1 MPDVPGSAA
10 KGDEAT
16 RKGPNIAYGSTTSA
30 TCLELPLLH
39 HRMGCIHC
47 VMERSLFCRVLVMT
61 WVRNVVTSR
70 DFEVHAVLPS
80 RPLLLFIV
88 FGAWGRR
95 ILPSALLI
103 IGIVD
108 VVSSV
113 VEEGLV
119 SANRWST
126 MPNLGT
132 KAEYVHAIQDLPG
145 DHQGRGDSA
154 EREGSVN
161 TEHRFSSFDPDA

>member
-1 MPDVPGSAA
+1 MVS
-10 KGDEAT
+10 
-16 RKGPNIAYGSTTSA
+16 N
-30 TCLELPLLH
+30 
-39 HRMGCIHC
+39 
-47 VMERSLFCRVLVMT
+47 
-61 WVRNVVTSR
+61 
-70 DFEVHAVLPS
+70 VLPS
-80 RPLLLFIV
+80 GPLLLFIV

-119 SANRWST
+119 SANGWST

-132 KAEYVHAIQDLPG
+132 KAEYVMRYKISLEIARDAVTRRS
-145 DHQGRGDSA
+145 GRA
-154 EREGSVN
+154 V
-161 TEHRFSSFDPDA
+161 